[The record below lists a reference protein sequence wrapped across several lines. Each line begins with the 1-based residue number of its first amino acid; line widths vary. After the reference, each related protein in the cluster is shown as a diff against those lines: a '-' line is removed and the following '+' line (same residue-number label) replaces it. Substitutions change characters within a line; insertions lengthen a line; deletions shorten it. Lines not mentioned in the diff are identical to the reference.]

1 MLLYGNYL
9 NCNKNSQE
17 NQRQIR
23 TNIQKTEDTQKVY
36 YHKLIVAYKF
46 TVVDLL
52 EQINSQADAVPNCF
66 SQRAKMYAVDGGRK
80 KQALPVAAPVWGLL
94 WN

>member
-1 MLLYGNYL
+1 
-9 NCNKNSQE
+9 
-17 NQRQIR
+17 
-23 TNIQKTEDTQKVY
+23 
-36 YHKLIVAYKF
+36 
-46 TVVDLL
+46 L